1 MKRNL
6 ILIISYQFKFMK
18 FSIIFYKKIVPS
30 LAIILF
36 SIIIILIPTESYAE
50 FPISI
55 VDQKIFKDLNGELNL
70 VGVVQNN
77 AGKPIEVKIG
87 VNVTQTDKQ
96 SSILTSNTFTN
107 VIYPYVAA
115 PFKFTIGGNELF
127 NGFAYPIETKEVTK
141 PFFTDLTQN
150 YSNLATGDEKALVG
164 TIKNTGPNI
173 IKNIAVYASVHS
185 INGTQIDSV
194 KSFIIPIIYP
204 GEDIG
209 YKILPDPAI
218 QDGVYYYSCA
228 GLDVNAPISTMDIGK
243 GEFLVFN
250 LESASMIS
258 DFRYENSSDS
268 IIFEVKPYNPYGGTT
283 NFKIPQVSSNQNI
296 EILLDGKQ
304 YENKLVTTNG
314 KTISID
320 IFIPKDKHIVK
331 ISGIRNQL

>member
-1 MKRNL
+1 MKC
-6 ILIISYQFKFMK
+6 
-18 FSIIFYKKIVPS
+18 SIIFYKNLVPS

-36 SIIIILIPTESYAE
+36 SIIIILVPIKSFGE

-55 VDQKIFKDLNGELNL
+55 VDQKIFKDLNGDWNL
-70 VGVVQNN
+70 VGVVHNN
-77 AGKPIEVKIG
+77 AGTPIEVKVG
-87 VNVTQTDKQ
+87 VNVTQPDKQ
-96 SSILTSNTFTN
+96 SSILISNTFTN

-115 PFKFTIGGNELF
+115 PFKFTISGNEFF
-127 NGFAYPIETKEVTK
+127 NGLVYPIETKEVAT
-141 PFFTDLTQN
+141 PFLMDLTQN

-194 KSFIIPIIYP
+194 KSSIIPVIYP
-204 GEDIG
+204 GEDVK

-218 QDGVYYYSCA
+218 KDGVYYYSCA
-228 GLDVNAPISTMDIGK
+228 GLDVNAPISTINIGK
-243 GEFLVFN
+243 GEYLVFN

-268 IIFEVKPYNPYGGTT
+268 IIFEVKPYNPSGGTT
-283 NFKIPQVSSNQNI
+283 NFKIPQISSNQKI

-304 YENKLVTTNG
+304 YENKLVTMNG

-320 IFIPKDKHIVK
+320 IFIPKDKHVVK
-331 ISGIRNQL
+331 ISGIRNQV

>member
-1 MKRNL
+1 MKC
-6 ILIISYQFKFMK
+6 
-18 FSIIFYKKIVPS
+18 SIIFYKNLVPS

-36 SIIIILIPTESYAE
+36 SIIIILVPIKSFGE

-55 VDQKIFKDLNGELNL
+55 VDQKIFKDLNGDWNL

-77 AGKPIEVKIG
+77 AGTPIEVKVG
-87 VNVTQTDKQ
+87 VNVTQPDKQ
-96 SSILTSNTFTN
+96 SSILISNTFTN

-115 PFKFTIGGNELF
+115 PFKFTISGNEFF
-127 NGFAYPIETKEVTK
+127 NGLVYPIETKEVAT
-141 PFFTDLTQN
+141 PFLMDLTQN

-194 KSFIIPIIYP
+194 KSSIIPVIYP
-204 GEDIG
+204 GEDVK

-218 QDGVYYYSCA
+218 KDGVYYYSCA
-228 GLDVNAPISTMDIGK
+228 GLDVNAPISTINIGK
-243 GEFLVFN
+243 GEYLVFN

-268 IIFEVKPYNPYGGTT
+268 IIFEVKPYNPVGGPT
-283 NFKIPQVSSNQNI
+283 NFKIPQIFPNQKI
-296 EILLDGKQ
+296 EVLLDGKQ
-304 YENKLVTTNG
+304 YEKKLVTMNG

-320 IFIPKDKHIVK
+320 IFIPKDKHILK